1 MAPLES
7 YDVVV
12 VGAGPAGSMA
22 ALAAAQARA
31 RVLLLDE
38 RKELGMPVRCA
49 EYVPRRLASEVPWSP
64 ACVAQAIQLMHTHLP
79 DGEVAE
85 TPAAGY
91 VLDRACF
98 DRHLAQAA
106 RCAGAEI
113 RISARAVARTEQ
125 GLLVREEGKASEV
138 GATVII
144 GADGPTSTVGHWIG
158 AANRAFIIAAQC
170 RVKLSRPLKATQVYF
185 DHAYPGGY
193 GWLFPKGDTA
203 NVGVGVRREFRR
215 GLRKALAHLL
225 DRLGIRPSAI
235 LGRTDGLIPCGGPVE
250 PTRRGNII
258 LAGDAAGQ
266 THPITGAGVAH
277 ACLSGRLAG
286 EAAARAA
293 LSGDPGYL
301 AEYEREWREYLGAV
315 LEHALAKRR
324 FLEDNWDNDPATLSQ
339 CLRRTWVAFPAYGR
353 PLFSTG

>member
-1 MAPLES
+1 MAPIES

-12 VGAGPAGSMA
+12 VGAGLAGSRA
-22 ALAAAQARA
+22 ALVAAQARA

-38 RKELGMPVRCA
+38 RKEFGEPVRCA
-49 EYVPRRLASEVPWSP
+49 EYVPRQLALEVPWSP
-64 ACVAQAIQLMHTHLP
+64 ACVAQTIQFMQAHLP

-113 RISARAVARTEQ
+113 RLSARAVERTKQ
-125 GLLVREEGKASEV
+125 GLLVREEGKAREV

-158 AANRAFIIAAQC
+158 AANRAFVIAAQC
-170 RVKLSRPLKATQVYF
+170 QVRLSGPLSATHVYF
-185 DHAYPGGY
+185 DHVYPGGY

-203 NVGVGVRREFRR
+203 NVGVGVRHEFRR

-225 DRLGIRPSAI
+225 DRLAIRPSAI
-235 LGRTDGLIPCGGPVE
+235 LGRTSGLVPCGGPVE
-250 PTRRGNII
+250 PTWRGNIV
-258 LAGDAAGQ
+258 LAGDAAGH
-266 THPITGAGVAH
+266 THPITGAGIAH

-286 EAAARAA
+286 EAAAKAA
-293 LSGDPGYL
+293 LSGDLGYL
-301 AEYEREWREYLGAV
+301 EEYEQEWQEYLGAV
-315 LEHALAKRR
+315 LEHALARRR
-324 FLEDNWDNDPATLSQ
+324 FLEDNWDNDPLTLSQ
-339 CLRRTWVAFPAYGR
+339 CLRRTWVAFPTYGR
-353 PLFSTG
+353 RLFSTG